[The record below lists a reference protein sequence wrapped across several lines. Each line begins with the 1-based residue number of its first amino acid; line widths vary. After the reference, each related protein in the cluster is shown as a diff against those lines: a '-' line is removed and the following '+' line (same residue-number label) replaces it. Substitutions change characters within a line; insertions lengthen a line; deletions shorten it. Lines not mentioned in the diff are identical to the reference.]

1 MVMEA
6 SLAEAFRAVPEKEEL
21 EKAAAELRQSDPEQ
35 VSVDRSTKTTL
46 ILTTAWIKLKS
57 YSNE

>member
-21 EKAAAELRQSDPEQ
+21 EKAAAELSPDSHQ
-35 VSVDRSTKTTL
+35 V
-46 ILTTAWIKLKS
+46 
-57 YSNE
+57 